1 MARLHHLLS
10 RALASNHL
18 LRPSPPPFSAR
29 PTLPLHS
36 QPPPPPPPP
45 HPHGRSPPHFLAA
58 ASRHYASSMSRP
70 RRRGSAQPM
79 YPRRRRARRKGP
91 AELSVQIGIEEAL
104 PDDPLILS
112 IAETLRTD
120 AGKAMKLAFH
130 NLGNSEY
137 KTRDPCIS
145 NVDEY
150 DSVEVSLLLCDDDF
164 IRKLNKEWRDEDH
177 ATDVLSMSQHIP
189 GLQIPVLQLGDLV
202 ISVDTA
208 RRQAEERGHTLLDEI
223 RILMVH
229 GLLHLLGFDHE
240 LSKEAEEEMEQEEEQ
255 ILNTLEWIGKGL
267 IRSAYH
273 FSTDMDHS
281 ENSDEANRDIE
292 KRSLREGH
300 QPKLTHIVCDIDG
313 HLHSESIESLRE
325 AVSQGVTVIMLTGKT
340 RASTIATFKLLN
352 MEGRGDFISENSPG
366 VFLQGSLVYGEH
378 GQLIYR
384 ANLDVDIC
392 KEACLY
398 SLKHKIPLVA
408 YCEEQCLTLFEHP
421 SVDLL
426 HTVHHETKVKVMPS
440 VEDLLEYSS
449 IQKLLFLGNTDEDF
463 SVLTQHWSELTEG
476 KACVIKE
483 QPNAIEI
490 VPLNSSKGGGIMV
503 LLDHLGLTEDSDLEA
518 VGDYT
523 RWLSNK

>member
-1 MARLHHLLS
+1 MA
-10 RALASNHL
+10 
-18 LRPSPPPFSAR
+18 
-29 PTLPLHS
+29 S
-36 QPPPPPPPP
+36 Q
-45 HPHGRSPPHFLAA
+45 
-58 ASRHYASSMSRP
+58 
-70 RRRGSAQPM
+70 
-79 YPRRRRARRKGP
+79 
-91 AELSVQIGIEEAL
+91 
-104 PDDPLILS
+104 S

-120 AGKAMKLAFH
+120 VGKAMKLAFH

-164 IRKLNKEWRDEDH
+164 IRKLNKEWRGEDR

-202 ISVDTA
+202 ISVETA

-223 RILMVH
+223 RILMNWINIDNTPGNSKMEVH

-240 LSKEAEEEMEQEEEQ
+240 LSKEAEEEMEQEEEK

-273 FSTDMDHS
+273 FSTDMGHS
-281 ENSDEANRDIE
+281 ENSD
-292 KRSLREGH
+292 
-300 QPKLTHIVCDIDG
+300 G
-313 HLHSESIESLRE
+313 HLRSESIESLRE
-325 AVSQGVTVIMLTGKT
+325 AVSRGVTVIMLTGKT

-352 MEGRGDFISENSPG
+352 MEGRGDFISENSAG

-392 KEACLY
+392 KEVVIYTFTACLY

-421 SVDLL
+421 SVNLL

-449 IQKLLFLGNTDEDF
+449 IQKLLFLGNKNEDF

-490 VPLNSSKGGGIMV
+490 VPLNASKGGDV
-503 LLDHLGLTEDSDLEA
+503 LHGGEEKRKPDEL
-518 VGDYT
+518 V
-523 RWLSNK
+523 

>member
-1 MARLHHLLS
+1 MAL
-10 RALASNHL
+10 
-18 LRPSPPPFSAR
+18 
-29 PTLPLHS
+29 
-36 QPPPPPPPP
+36 Q
-45 HPHGRSPPHFLAA
+45 
-58 ASRHYASSMSRP
+58 
-70 RRRGSAQPM
+70 
-79 YPRRRRARRKGP
+79 
-91 AELSVQIGIEEAL
+91 
-104 PDDPLILS
+104 S

-150 DSVEVSLLLCDDDF
+150 DSVEVSVLLCDDDF
-164 IRKLNKEWRDEDH
+164 IRKLNKGWRDEDR

-189 GLQIPVLQLGDLV
+189 GLQIPVVRRPVELVYLLEMFLSDLSIHLLLLVQQLQLGDLV

-208 RRQAEERGHTLLDEI
+208 RRQAEERGHALLDEI

-240 LSKEAEEEMEQEEEQ
+240 LSKEAEEEMEQEEEK

-273 FSTDMDHS
+273 FSTDMGHS

-292 KRSLREGH
+292 KRSLQESH

-313 HLHSESIESLRE
+313 TVVDYEGRLHSESIESLRE
-325 AVSQGVTVIMLTGKT
+325 AVSRGVTVIMLTGKT

-352 MEGRGDFISENSPG
+352 MEGRGDFISENSAG

-463 SVLTQHWSELTEG
+463 SVLTRHWSGLTEG
-476 KACVIKE
+476 KACVIK
-483 QPNAIEI
+483 
-490 VPLNSSKGGGIMV
+490 
-503 LLDHLGLTEDSDLEA
+503 
-518 VGDYT
+518 
-523 RWLSNK
+523 

>member
-1 MARLHHLLS
+1 MAL
-10 RALASNHL
+10 
-18 LRPSPPPFSAR
+18 
-29 PTLPLHS
+29 
-36 QPPPPPPPP
+36 Q
-45 HPHGRSPPHFLAA
+45 
-58 ASRHYASSMSRP
+58 
-70 RRRGSAQPM
+70 
-79 YPRRRRARRKGP
+79 
-91 AELSVQIGIEEAL
+91 
-104 PDDPLILS
+104 S

-150 DSVEVSLLLCDDDF
+150 DSVEVSVLLCDDDF
-164 IRKLNKEWRDEDH
+164 IRKLNKGWRDEDR

-189 GLQIPVLQLGDLV
+189 GLQIPVVRRPVELVYLLEMFLSDLSIHLLLLVQQLQLGDLV

-208 RRQAEERGHTLLDEI
+208 RRQAEERGHALLDEI

-240 LSKEAEEEMEQEEEQ
+240 LSKEAEEEMEQEEEK

-273 FSTDMDHS
+273 FSTDMGHS

-292 KRSLREGH
+292 KRSLQESH

-313 HLHSESIESLRE
+313 RLHSESIESLRE
-325 AVSQGVTVIMLTGKT
+325 AVSRGVTVIMLTGKT

-352 MEGRGDFISENSPG
+352 MEGRGDFISENSAG

-463 SVLTQHWSELTEG
+463 SVLTRHWSGLTEG
-476 KACVIKE
+476 KACVIK
-483 QPNAIEI
+483 
-490 VPLNSSKGGGIMV
+490 
-503 LLDHLGLTEDSDLEA
+503 
-518 VGDYT
+518 
-523 RWLSNK
+523 

>member
-18 LRPSPPPFSAR
+18 LRSPPLPFSAR

-36 QPPPPPPPP
+36 QPPPAPPP
-45 HPHGRSPPHFLAA
+45 HPHGRSPPPFLAA
-58 ASRHYASSMSRP
+58 ASRHYASSLSRR
-70 RRRGSAQPM
+70 RRRGMAPPM
-79 YPRRRRARRKGP
+79 FPRRRRARLKGP

-150 DSVEVSLLLCDDDF
+150 DSVEVSVLLCDDDF
-164 IRKLNKEWRDEDH
+164 IRKLNKEWRDEDR

-189 GLQIPVLQLGDLV
+189 GLQIPVVRRPVELVYLLEMFLSDLSIHLLLLVQQLQLGDLV

-208 RRQAEERGHTLLDEI
+208 RRQAEERGHALLDEI

-240 LSKEAEEEMEQEEEQ
+240 LSKEAEEEMEQEEEK

-273 FSTDMDHS
+273 FSTDMGHS

-292 KRSLREGH
+292 KRSLQESH

-313 HLHSESIESLRE
+313 RLHSESIESLRE
-325 AVSQGVTVIMLTGKT
+325 AVSRGVTVIMLTGKT

-352 MEGRGDFISENSPG
+352 MEGRGDFISENSAG

-449 IQKLLFLGNTDEDF
+449 IQKLLFLATRMKIF
-463 SVLTQHWSELTEG
+463 L
-476 KACVIKE
+476 
-483 QPNAIEI
+483 
-490 VPLNSSKGGGIMV
+490 SSHGIGR
-503 LLDHLGLTEDSDLEA
+503 D
-518 VGDYT
+518 
-523 RWLSNK
+523 

>member
-1 MARLHHLLS
+1 MAL
-10 RALASNHL
+10 
-18 LRPSPPPFSAR
+18 
-29 PTLPLHS
+29 
-36 QPPPPPPPP
+36 Q
-45 HPHGRSPPHFLAA
+45 
-58 ASRHYASSMSRP
+58 
-70 RRRGSAQPM
+70 
-79 YPRRRRARRKGP
+79 
-91 AELSVQIGIEEAL
+91 
-104 PDDPLILS
+104 S

-150 DSVEVSLLLCDDDF
+150 DSVEVSVLLCDDDF
-164 IRKLNKEWRDEDH
+164 IRKLNKEWRDEDR

-208 RRQAEERGHTLLDEI
+208 RRQAEERGHALLDEI
-223 RILMVH
+223 RILMNWISIDNTPGNSKMEVH

-240 LSKEAEEEMEQEEEQ
+240 LSKEAEEEMEQEEEK

-273 FSTDMDHS
+273 FSTDMGHS
-281 ENSDEANRDIE
+281 ENSDGR
-292 KRSLREGH
+292 
-300 QPKLTHIVCDIDG
+300 
-313 HLHSESIESLRE
+313 LHSESIESLRE
-325 AVSQGVTVIMLTGKT
+325 AVSRGVTVIMLTGKT

-352 MEGRGDFISENSPG
+352 MEGRGDFISENSAG

-392 KEACLY
+392 KEVVIYPFTACLY

-449 IQKLLFLGNTDEDF
+449 IQKLLFLATRMKIF
-463 SVLTQHWSELTEG
+463 L
-476 KACVIKE
+476 
-483 QPNAIEI
+483 
-490 VPLNSSKGGGIMV
+490 SSHGIGR
-503 LLDHLGLTEDSDLEA
+503 D
-518 VGDYT
+518 
-523 RWLSNK
+523 